1 MPISPARRAAF
12 EILRRVAEESS
23 YASSLL
29 ATIDDRL
36 RGDDRSLCHELV
48 LGVLRRQLW
57 LDSLIEHLGNRPV
70 GKIDLPVKLAL
81 RLGLYQLRFLSR
93 IPASAA
99 VNDSVNL
106 VGSAG
111 KRSAAGFANAVLR
124 RAIREPG
131 YDPAAEISDPI
142 ERLAIETSHPV
153 WLLERWSK
161 ALGLEQAGALA
172 RANNEPA
179 PVAFRWTSKTLS
191 DNSGTQRVIDQMIT
205 AGLDLQPSK
214 LTPNSW
220 RLSGHRPAVLRKF
233 IDAGLIY
240 LQDEASQLVAH
251 LLDASG
257 ADRILDVCAAPG
269 SKTTLIAVLAPK
281 ASIVAIDLHEHRLRT
296 LRELATIQGNSSIQV
311 AVADATGALPFARAS
326 FDRVLVDAPCSGTGT
341 LRRNPEIRWRL
352 SSSDI
357 TELAAKQ
364 ARILAQAAEMVRP
377 GGKLVYS
384 TCSLEPEENEAV
396 VEAFLKGQT
405 GFDQIDVPI
414 LNISGQPADMATP
427 TGAIRT
433 WPHGQD
439 VDGFFITT
447 FRRCA

>member
-12 EILRRVAEESS
+12 EILRRVAEESA

-29 ATIDDRL
+29 ATIDERL
-36 RGDDRSLCHELV
+36 RGDDRGLCHELV

-57 LDSLIEHLGNRPV
+57 LDSLIEHFGNRPV
-70 GKIDLPVKLAL
+70 EKIDLPIKLAL

-106 VGSAG
+106 VGAAG
-111 KRSAAGFANAVLR
+111 KRSASGFANAVLR
-124 RAIREPG
+124 RASREPG
-131 YDPAAEISDPI
+131 YDPAVDVSNPI

-161 ALGLEQAGALA
+161 ALGIEPAGALA

-191 DNSGTQRVIDQMIT
+191 DNSGAKRVIDQMIA

-240 LQDEASQLVAH
+240 LQDEASQLVGH
-251 LLDASG
+251 FLDASG
-257 ADRILDVCAAPG
+257 ADRVLDVCAAPG
-269 SKTTLIAVLAPK
+269 SKTTIIAALAPN

-296 LRELATIQGNSSIQV
+296 LRELAAIQGDSSISV
-311 AVADATGALPFARAS
+311 AAADATGPLPFARAS

-352 SSSDI
+352 RSSDI
-357 TELAAKQ
+357 IELAAKQ
-364 ARILAQAAEMVRP
+364 ASILERAAEMVRP

-384 TCSLEPEENEAV
+384 TCSLEPEENETVA
-396 VEAFLKGQT
+396 EAFLKGQI
-405 GFDQIDVPI
+405 GFDQVDLPI
-414 LNISGQPADMATP
+414 LKTSGPPAPLATP
-427 TGAIRT
+427 SGTIRT
-433 WPHGQD
+433 WPHRHD
-439 VDGFFITT
+439 VDGFFVIA
-447 FRRCA
+447 FRRRA